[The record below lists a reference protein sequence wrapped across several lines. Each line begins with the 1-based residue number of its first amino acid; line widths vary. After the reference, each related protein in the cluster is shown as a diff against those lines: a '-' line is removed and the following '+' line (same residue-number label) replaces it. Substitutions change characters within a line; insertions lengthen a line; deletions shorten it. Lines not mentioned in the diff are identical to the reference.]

1 MSHSPVVRPIAS
13 AALAITIALSCGTA
27 GAADGAVDTTELARQ
42 IEALRQTVVAQ
53 QAQIEALRQA
63 LERTQVASVTA
74 PTPAAAPA
82 SPPAATSAAAA
93 VEPSPTFAATEAP
106 RVTLA
111 NGRPTITSADG
122 RNSLALRAIVQGDY
136 GHYAQAGAGSL
147 ATDFRRGST
156 GAAPNRETTAARD
169 LSDGMYF
176 RRARLGVEGV
186 FNRDIGYRLVVD
198 FGGSGTEST
207 PKISDAW
214 INYTGF
220 APFAIQLGAFSPP
233 ANLDDGTTPE
243 DSLFIES
250 ATPADLSRS
259 LGGADGRLGLGIR
272 RSGARWMG
280 ALTLTSRTVA
290 DAEAFDTQRAL
301 VGRVGG
307 LVATG
312 ESYNV
317 HLGASGTW
325 VIDPVDSGPDTT
337 GARHAIRFRAQPEL
351 RVDSTRLID
360 TGPIDAKHAHAV
372 GIEFGA
378 SWRNLFVQA
387 ERFDF
392 GIDRAN
398 PALRNPGFSGWYA
411 EGSWILTG
419 ESRRYNPAAAA
430 FQNPRPFVPVSR
442 NGGFGAWELA
452 LRYSETDLDFL
463 AGTEG
468 LATPVDGVRGGMQR
482 IWTVGVNWYLNANT
496 RLMFNYLNID
506 VDRLNPS
513 PTAFGAAPAS
523 PPPGARI
530 GQQLDAYALRMQY
543 AF

>member
-1 MSHSPVVRPIAS
+1 MRRTMPATRFADI
-13 AALAITIALSCGTA
+13 ALAVSIALACATA
-27 GAADGAVDTTELARQ
+27 RAADGAIDTAELARQ
-42 IEALRQTVVAQ
+42 IEALRQTVTAQ
-53 QAQIEALRQA
+53 QAQLEALQRA
-63 LERTQVASVTA
+63 LERAQ
-74 PTPAAAPA
+74 AAPA
-82 SPPAATSAAAA
+82 SVATPPPPPMVAAA
-93 VEPSPTFAATEAP
+93 EPAPTFAASEAP
-106 RVTLA
+106 RVSLG
-111 NGRPTITSADG
+111 NGRPTIASADG
-122 RNSLALRAIVQGDY
+122 RSSLALRAIVQGDY
-136 GHYAQAGAGSL
+136 GHYAQAAAGPL
-147 ATDFRRGST
+147 ASDFRRGST
-156 GAAPNRETTAARD
+156 GAAPNRETAAARD

-214 INYTGF
+214 ISYAGF
-220 APFAIQLGAFSPP
+220 APFSLQLGAFSPP

-243 DSLFIES
+243 DSLFIER

-272 RSGARWMG
+272 HSGARWMG

-325 VIDPVDSGPDTT
+325 VIDPVDSGPDAT

-372 GIEFGA
+372 GVEFA
-378 SWRNLFVQA
+378 ARWRGLFVQA

-392 GIDRAN
+392 GIDRVD
-398 PALRNPGFSGWYA
+398 PALRDPGFGGWYA

-463 AGTEG
+463 AGAEG
-468 LATPVDGVRGGMQR
+468 LAVPAGGVRGGTQR
-482 IWTVGVNWYLNANT
+482 IWTLGVNWFLNAST
-496 RLMFNYLNID
+496 RLSFNYLKID

-513 PTAFGAAPAS
+513 PAAFGPAPAS
-523 PPPGARI
+523 PPLGAKI

>member
-1 MSHSPVVRPIAS
+1 MYTSRSLAGAVALGALVTLTCRV
-13 AALAITIALSCGTA
+13 AA
-27 GAADGAVDTTELARQ
+27 AADGPVDTAELARQ
-42 IEALRQTVVAQ
+42 VEALRQALAAQ
-53 QAQIEALRQA
+53 QAQIELLQQA
-63 LERTQVASVTA
+63 LARAQAV
-74 PTPAAAPA
+74 PA
-82 SPPAATSAAAA
+82 SSPAPPA
-93 VEPSPTFAATEAP
+93 PSFAATEAP
-106 RVTLA
+106 KVSIN
-111 NGRPTITSADG
+111 NGRPAIASADG

-136 GHYAQAGAGSL
+136 GHYAQTAAGPID
-147 ATDFRRGST
+147 TDFRRGST
-156 GAAPNRETTAARD
+156 GATNNREISSARD

-186 FNRDIGYRLVVD
+186 FNRDINYRLVVD
-198 FGGSGTEST
+198 FGGSGSETT

-214 INYTGF
+214 ISYTGF

-243 DSLFIES
+243 GSLFIER
-250 ATPADLSRS
+250 ATPADLSRG

-280 ALTLTSRTVA
+280 ALTLTGRTVA

-301 VGRVGG
+301 VGRLGG

-312 ESYNV
+312 DDYNV

-325 VIDPVDSGPDTT
+325 VLNPVDNGPDAT

-360 TGPIDAKHAHAV
+360 TGAIDAKHAHAV
-372 GIEFGA
+372 GVEFA
-378 SWRNLFVQA
+378 ANWRGLFVQA

-392 GIDRAN
+392 GIDRVN
-398 PALRNPGFSGWYA
+398 PALRDPSFTGWYA
-411 EGSWILTG
+411 EGSFILTG
-419 ESRRYNPAAAA
+419 ESRRYNAASAA
-430 FQNPRPFVPVSR
+430 FQNPRPFVPVSQG
-442 NGGFGAWELA
+442 GGFGAWELA

-463 AGTEG
+463 AGSEG
-468 LATPVDGVRGGMQR
+468 LATPAGGVRGGEQR
-482 IWTVGVNWYLNANT
+482 IWTIGLNWYLNANT
-496 RLMFNYLNID
+496 RMTFNYLNIA

-513 PTAFGAAPAS
+513 LTAFGPAPAS
-523 PPPGARI
+523 PPLGVEI
-530 GQQLDAYALRMQY
+530 GQHLDAYALRMQY